1 MQTQEFVT
9 QEEAVVAHLF
19 WAMIA
24 VERMTIQVAGK
35 AVSGRM
41 LAPDPDARAV
51 IFEPDP
57 GQTIPERVLRKG
69 KIILAKYASL
79 SDEYQFKSQIIEVG
93 PATWMLSIPR
103 DVRRNDRRMILRRNV
118 QMSRRITIQV
128 TRPDG
133 TIRTL
138 ILHDL
143 SPAGLGIVYDP
154 QLDRFQEGQVFKGN
168 LHIPGNDA
176 IAVRFEVVNIRNLGE
191 HASHRVAGCRFQGLG
206 FEGCARVAQALEG
219 DD

>member
-1 MQTQEFVT
+1 MQTQEFVS

-24 VERMTIQVAGK
+24 VERMTVQVAGK

-41 LAPDPDARAV
+41 LAPDPDVRAV

-69 KIILAKYASL
+69 KIVLAKYASL
-79 SDEYQFKSQIIEVG
+79 SDEYQFKSQIIEAG
-93 PATWMLSIPR
+93 PAIWTLSIPR
-103 DVRRNDRRMILRRNV
+103 DVRRNDRRMIMRRNV
-118 QMSRRITIQV
+118 QMSRRITVQV
-128 TRPDG
+128 QRRDG
-133 TIRTL
+133 SSRTL

-154 QLDRFQEGQVFKGN
+154 QLDQFEDGQILKGS
-168 LHIPGNDA
+168 LHIPGHDS
-176 IAVRFEVVNIRNLGE
+176 IAVRFEVVNVRNIGE

-206 FEGCARVAQALEG
+206 FEGCARVARAIEG
-219 DD
+219 ED

>member
-1 MQTQEFVT
+1 MQTQEFVS

-24 VERMTIQVAGK
+24 VERMTVQVAGK

-41 LAPDPDARAV
+41 LAPDPDVRAV

-69 KIILAKYASL
+69 KIVLAKYASL
-79 SDEYQFKSQIIEVG
+79 SDEYQFKSQIIEAG
-93 PATWMLSIPR
+93 PAIWTLSIPR
-103 DVRRNDRRMILRRNV
+103 DVRRNDRRMIMRRNV
-118 QMSRRITIQV
+118 QMSRRITVQIQ
-128 TRPDG
+128 RRDG
-133 TIRTL
+133 SSRTL

-154 QLDRFQEGQVFKGN
+154 QLDQFEDGQILKGS
-168 LHIPGNDA
+168 LHIPGHDS
-176 IAVRFEVVNIRNLGE
+176 IAVRFEVVNVRNIGE

-206 FEGCARVAQALEG
+206 FEGCARVARAIEG
-219 DD
+219 ED